1 MPGRRLT
8 PTCRRCAERKS
19 WPELTAR
26 QGGIRSVC
34 ACVYGKR
41 QAYGTVPRAVA
52 SLGPSTGVRSLP
64 LAILIWIG
72 AASATSSTGVH
83 WSPLANARGA
93 DYCGLNPVARRK
105 ASTYLPS
112 FFVARPFRYSTNVS
126 KSFGSQSGRY
136 LLIEGSNWLTCL
148 LTALIFRSTTSV
160 ISTQ

>member
-1 MPGRRLT
+1 MNALIATNARFMFILDQRRE
-8 PTCRRCAERKS
+8 RCFLNR
-19 WPELTAR
+19 
-26 QGGIRSVC
+26 
-34 ACVYGKR
+34 
-41 QAYGTVPRAVA
+41 
-52 SLGPSTGVRSLP
+52 
-64 LAILIWIG
+64 
-72 AASATSSTGVH
+72 
-83 WSPLANARGA
+83 SPLATARGT

-112 FFVARPFRYSTNVS
+112 FFVARPFRYSTSFS